1 MSGYV
6 NKKILVWN
14 IENDQLFAEFECVK
28 SIKSIHDD
36 KYMIALDEMV
46 HANDLLEKIKISCF
60 SSYPIEKIRV
70 ASDSIIL
77 FSTTIY

>member
-1 MSGYV
+1 
-6 NKKILVWN
+6 
-14 IENDQLFAEFECVK
+14 
-28 SIKSIHDD
+28 
-36 KYMIALDEMV
+36 MIALDEMV

-70 ASDSIIL
+70 AIDSIIL